1 MAISIIHPSR
11 NRPYQ
16 AEKTFIHWVKNMSS
30 ITNLADYTISVD
42 LDDIHLQTYKEKF
55 MSVLDGII
63 LVGSNNT
70 CVVEAANVGAKQAKG
85 DILVLVS
92 DDFECQPDWDLKLI
106 EHYSEH
112 KNNVL
117 KTNDTLQDW
126 IVTLPIMD
134 REYYESCGYLY
145 HPDYKHMFCDT
156 DMTHKAEL
164 EGKLKKRMDIIFKH
178 CHYTQG
184 ETPKDQVNVKADSTW
199 NQGEKAYLN
208 RVMSG
213 FGIPGV
219 DVLNIS
225 NQAHI
230 NWLIQKLK

>member
-1 MAISIIHPSR
+1 MLISLIHPSR
-11 NRPYQ
+11 NRPEQ
-16 AEKTFIHWVKNMSS
+16 AEKTFLHWIGNMSAMS
-30 ITNLADYTISVD
+30 NLSDYVISVD
-42 LDDIHLQTYKEKF
+42 LDDKDLETYKSKF

-92 DDFECQPDWDLKLI
+92 DDFECHKDWDLHLI
-106 EHYSEH
+106 EHFTNH

-134 REYYESCGYLY
+134 REYYESCGYMY
-145 HPDYKHMFCDT
+145 HPSYKHMFCDT

-164 EGKLKKRMDIIFKH
+164 EGRLFKRMDLEFKH
-178 CHYTQG
+178 KHYSQG
-184 ETPKDQVNVKADSTW
+184 ETPKDEVNIKADSTW
-199 NQGEKAYLN
+199 AQGETVYLD
-208 RVMSG
+208 RVRNS
-213 FGIPGV
+213 FDIPNV
-219 DVLNIS
+219 DALSIS
-225 NQAHI
+225 DVNLK